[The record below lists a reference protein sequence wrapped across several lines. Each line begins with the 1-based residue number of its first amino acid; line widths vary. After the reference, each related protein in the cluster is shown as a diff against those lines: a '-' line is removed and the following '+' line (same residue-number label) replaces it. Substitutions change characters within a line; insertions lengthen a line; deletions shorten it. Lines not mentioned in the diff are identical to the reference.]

1 MVSCCSGD
9 LSWTLLAAA
18 DISCAAGRGAPS
30 RARTDSMELVRKALV
45 LVVLVVS
52 DCKRKGAHA
61 VAKGTACC
69 QIFATSMRARSMR
82 QACAHR
88 LVVAIRVIGLATEL
102 SSVSESSRAKGT
114 LVFAKIEFA
123 LLSRSLGRLPPVGV
137 IAARRIATSALWY
150 INTPTFETR
159 MQCRGRW
166 FTRLSGVSCFVQNGS
181 MHSVY
186 RMRSIGIAICIGIG
200 TVELSRAPNLGSKA
214 VT

>member
-69 QIFATSMRARSMR
+69 QIVFARQVHATSMRAQISGCNTRDW
-82 QACAHR
+82 
-88 LVVAIRVIGLATEL
+88 
-102 SSVSESSRAKGT
+102 SSH
-114 LVFAKIEFA
+114 
-123 LLSRSLGRLPPVGV
+123 GV
-137 IAARRIATSALWY
+137 K
-150 INTPTFETR
+150 
-159 MQCRGRW
+159 QC
-166 FTRLSGVSCFVQNGS
+166 
-181 MHSVY
+181 
-186 RMRSIGIAICIGIG
+186 
-200 TVELSRAPNLGSKA
+200 E
-214 VT
+214 